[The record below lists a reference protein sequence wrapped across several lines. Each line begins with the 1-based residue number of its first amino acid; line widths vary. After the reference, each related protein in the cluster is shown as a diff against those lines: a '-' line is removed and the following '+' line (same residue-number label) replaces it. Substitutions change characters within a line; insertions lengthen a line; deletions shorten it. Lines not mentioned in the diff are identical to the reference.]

1 MKKTNLSVSKSW
13 LPLVAALILG
23 SCTSYD
29 GEWEKDDPTPDN
41 SFSFSNYK
49 LGEGMV
55 RSNVTSPNLPNVP
68 GGESST
74 YDFENGIPGLR
85 LPVPLI
91 ISRARLTT
99 SS

>member
-74 YDFENGIPGLR
+74 SKMAYRGLR